1 MSPQVL
7 GCELLKVL
15 NVLDLGLNMD
25 ILEEQ
30 MLHEILCTECP
41 KFENRWQNLQTRAF
55 DTLEAVEA
63 AEVLRGPLYGLG
75 LQGPRYGGGEEWRPQ
90 GTVGE
95 RDKSMQQ

>member
-1 MSPQVL
+1 ML

-41 KFENRWQNLQTRAF
+41 KFESRWQKLQMRSLN
-55 DTLEAVEA
+55 TLEAVEEI
-63 AEVLRGPLYGLG
+63 EVLRGLLYGLG
-75 LQGPRYGGGEEWRPQ
+75 
-90 GTVGE
+90 
-95 RDKSMQQ
+95 

>member
-1 MSPQVL
+1 ML

-41 KFENRWQNLQTRAF
+41 KFESRWQSLQMRAL

-75 LQGPRYGGGEEWRPQ
+75 
-90 GTVGE
+90 
-95 RDKSMQQ
+95 